1 VRVLKQNMSYC
12 LYVKGRQQ
20 HGTWHESQLWFA
32 GDGGTPQVADGADYL
47 GKFSFFFLI
56 PPVII
61 GSSNSSSAWA
71 ACLFSLEY
79 PRDELVIHH
88 REIAIFS
95 SSLFSP
101 R

>member
-1 VRVLKQNMSYC
+1 MAA
-12 LYVKGRQQ
+12 
-20 HGTWHESQLWFA
+20 GT
-32 GDGGTPQVADGADYL
+32 DYPE
-47 GKFSFFFLI
+47 KFSFFLI

-79 PRDELVIHH
+79 PRDGLVIHH
-88 REIAIFS
+88 SEIASFS